1 MSTRKASLLQIVK
14 AVLGAFIGVQ
24 SEQQRVKDFQSNSA
38 LPYIVTALVFALVF
52 IGILMLIVS
61 LVLS

>member
-1 MSTRKASLLQIVK
+1 MSCHKASLLQIAK

-24 SEQQRVKDFQSNSA
+24 SEQQRLKDFQSNSA

-52 IGILMLIVS
+52 IGILILIVS

>member
-1 MSTRKASLLQIVK
+1 MSGHKASLLQIAK

-24 SEQQRVKDFQSNSA
+24 SEQQRLKDFQSTSA

-52 IGILMLIVS
+52 IGILILIVS

>member
-1 MSTRKASLLQIVK
+1 MSGHKASLLQIAK

-24 SEQQRVKDFQSNSA
+24 SEQQRLKDFQSNSA

-52 IGILMLIVS
+52 IGILILIVS

>member
-1 MSTRKASLLQIVK
+1 MQIAK

-24 SEQQRVKDFQSNSA
+24 SEQQRLKDFQSTSA

-52 IGILMLIVS
+52 IGILILIVS

>member
-1 MSTRKASLLQIVK
+1 MSGRKASLLQIAK

-38 LPYIVTALVFALVF
+38 LPYIVAALVFALVF

>member
-1 MSTRKASLLQIVK
+1 MSDRKASLLQIAK
-14 AVLGAFIGVQ
+14 AVFGAFIGVQ
-24 SEQQRVKDFQSNSA
+24 SEQQRVKDFQSKSA
-38 LPYIVTALVFALVF
+38 LPYIVTALVFALIF